1 MLTYNLFAAYAEAAT
16 LQLKRKT
23 SLYKLFYANGSG
35 SGGAQRR
42 HTDMSSI
49 FYLIIMALVYWG
61 VMIKAAVATT
71 PFATT
76 STTVEP
82 LAESLGN
89 LTTTTRTMNFT
100 LTAIDDR
107 GGSLL
112 EPPPLFLS
120 DGGHSIDN
128 NTVIATT
135 TNNPSS
141 LRPYLPIS
149 SVSSD
154 ILTNYQRRLLTRREA
169 ANVPDF
175 EDDDSSYA
183 DDEFDEYETLIR
195 NKSGE
200 LFKLKKKHIQLHNI
214 LELLGAQAL

>member
-23 SLYKLFYANGSG
+23 SLYRLFYAHGSG

-89 LTTTTRTMNFT
+89 LTTTTTMNFT
-100 LTAIDDR
+100 LTTIDDR

-200 LFKLKKKHIQLHNI
+200 LFKLKKKHIQLTT
-214 LELLGAQAL
+214 